1 MLYYLFLNKSI
12 PIGANAIQ
20 GSGIPITVSECVL
33 WISQINKMISAEY
46 LRKRDLFTQF
56 TTNQMN
62 NWNESS
68 SIWPASSSEGMI
80 DFSLCFLLL

>member
-1 MLYYLFLNKSI
+1 
-12 PIGANAIQ
+12 
-20 GSGIPITVSECVL
+20 
-33 WISQINKMISAEY
+33 MISAEY

-80 DFSLCFLLL
+80 DFSLCFYCYNEIDL